1 MQSQAQLFRCSATLL
16 DSRRVREVNVHTF
29 EHQAAVFK
37 SSRECL
43 QRVQD
48 QQQLP
53 ALVNSCFTEVFL
65 PVPKRAD
72 AVPSRLKKCGGKDC
86 SRGLPV

>member
-1 MQSQAQLFRCSATLL
+1 M
-16 DSRRVREVNVHTF
+16 
-29 EHQAAVFK
+29 FK

-53 ALVNSCFTEVFL
+53 ALVNSCFTEAFL

-72 AVPSRLKKCGGKDC
+72 AVPSRLKKCGGKELLSWLASLIFLRQLVHKC
-86 SRGLPV
+86 LMLFVESGSQRS